1 METSSNGDMVN
12 GGRPTEGFPQFAG
25 PSSVVREAK
34 EPVVVEGSLALD
46 GLADALADVEAPS
59 DALRLILDFVVDATS
74 AASGA
79 LLLADSGAFSVAAA
93 RSAGGLP
100 SLSAEALLSDPVVT
114 EVLLGKGAIWIPN
127 AAQPEGSGS
136 PQAQRDS
143 RSLLCLPM
151 LLAGRVIAALYLEKR
166 DPTHS
171 FSADTVRELRVLCGM
186 TLPFLVQLRRAAAR
200 ISAAAVYEIIADPQ
214 PMAELQR
221 LLAKVAPTDLTILIT
236 GETGTGKEVAARA
249 LHRASRRSTEP
260 LVAINC
266 SALPESLLEVEL
278 FGCKKGAFS
287 GAHTDRVGL
296 VEAAN
301 KGTLFLDEVGDMP
314 LGMQAELLRVV
325 QEREVRRIGETVTR
339 PVDFRL
345 IAATNKDLRAEVKAR
360 RFREDLLFR
369 LCEVTLPIPRLA
381 DRGDDV
387 IVLARLFL
395 GQAVRELGLPPRS
408 LSRPA
413 ELVLLAYR
421 WPGNVRELR
430 STIRRTAVLCDGP
443 EILPG
448 DLLLEEELLV
458 AAPTSAASLDV
469 PSPGPA
475 LPAPAG
481 PGLVFE
487 HVDLPLAEARAK
499 FVESYVAHTM
509 ARHDGNR
516 ETAARALGISI
527 RSLYRYHS

>member
-1 METSSNGDMVN
+1 M
-12 GGRPTEGFPQFAG
+12 
-25 PSSVVREAK
+25 
-34 EPVVVEGSLALD
+34 
-46 GLADALADVEAPS
+46 
-59 DALRLILDFVVDATS
+59 
-74 AASGA
+74 
-79 LLLADSGAFSVAAA
+79 
-93 RSAGGLP
+93 
-100 SLSAEALLSDPVVT
+100 
-114 EVLLGKGAIWIPN
+114 
-127 AAQPEGSGS
+127 
-136 PQAQRDS
+136 
-143 RSLLCLPM
+143 
-151 LLAGRVIAALYLEKR
+151 
-166 DPTHS
+166 
-171 FSADTVRELRVLCGM
+171 
-186 TLPFLVQLRRAAAR
+186 
-200 ISAAAVYEIIADPQ
+200 
-214 PMAELQR
+214 
-221 LLAKVAPTDLTILIT
+221 
-236 GETGTGKEVAARA
+236 
-249 LHRASRRSTEP
+249 
-260 LVAINC
+260 
-266 SALPESLLEVEL
+266 
-278 FGCKKGAFS
+278 
-287 GAHTDRVGL
+287 
-296 VEAAN
+296 
-301 KGTLFLDEVGDMP
+301 
-314 LGMQAELLRVV
+314 
-325 QEREVRRIGETVTR
+325 TR